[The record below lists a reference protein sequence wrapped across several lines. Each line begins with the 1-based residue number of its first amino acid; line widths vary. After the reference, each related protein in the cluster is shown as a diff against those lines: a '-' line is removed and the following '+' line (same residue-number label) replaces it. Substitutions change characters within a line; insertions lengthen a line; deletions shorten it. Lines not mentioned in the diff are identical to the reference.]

1 MTVQNLSI
9 STGIF
14 GLIAG
19 IAIGYI
25 IASKKNNHHYL
36 YEFTDIEDYG
46 DEGDYDVFSSSPQ
59 ETSLQNFRP
68 VMKAEAKME

>member
-9 STGIF
+9 GTGIF
-14 GLIAG
+14 GLFAG
-19 IAIGYI
+19 IAIGYL

-46 DEGDYDVFSSSPQ
+46 DEEEYDVFSSLPQ
-59 ETSLQNFRP
+59 ETGLENFRP
-68 VMKAEAKME
+68 VMKAEVKM